1 MSARG
6 RLAALILAL
15 ALVLT
20 ACGDTERAETQGPV
34 DASAAPAPTV
44 SAEPEAARFTL
55 GYAPGSS
62 LDPLSTADQSN
73 LDVAALVYEGLYQ
86 LDSAF
91 EAQPVLA
98 QSSTVSA
105 DGLIWTV
112 TIRVDVVFSNG
123 EPLTAQHVADSL
135 QRAKSSPAYA
145 ARLAGVASVQAVE
158 GAVVITLTAPNGA
171 LPALLDVPVVLDA
184 GGEAPLGTGPY
195 VIDGDGE
202 SLWLAANPNWWQGRT
217 PPYDFIPLFPCDTPE
232 DWVSAFDGGQVTAL
246 TTDFT
251 AANALG
257 YTGTY
262 EAHDFASSAML
273 FVGFRTSRGVC
284 ASAQVRTAISQAFD
298 RRTLVSS
305 LLSGHG
311 TASALPVHPASTQY
325 SQIAA
330 DGLDYDPDSAAALLD
345 EAGYVPGEDGV
356 RRRGNTALSL
366 RLVVNR
372 DSTIKTAIAGQLAQ
386 DLQALGAEVTVE
398 ELGWADYTAAL
409 AAGDFDLYLGE
420 VRLTGDFDCTTLVS
434 GALNYGSYASAEV
447 SQMLNAWRAAAGQA
461 RVTAAQALW
470 EALADDLPFAVLCFK
485 NQSLLVRWGM
495 VENLAPVQGN
505 PFAGVENWQTEEN

>member
-112 TIRVDVVFSNG
+112 TIRGDVVFSNG

-145 ARLAGVASVQAVE
+145 ARLAGVSSVQAAE

-171 LPALLDVPVVLDA
+171 LPALLDVPGVLDA
-184 GGEAPLGTGPY
+184 GGE
-195 VIDGDGE
+195 
-202 SLWLAANPNWWQGRT
+202 
-217 PPYDFIPLFPCDTPE
+217 
-232 DWVSAFDGGQVTAL
+232 
-246 TTDFT
+246 
-251 AANALG
+251 
-257 YTGTY
+257 
-262 EAHDFASSAML
+262 
-273 FVGFRTSRGVC
+273 
-284 ASAQVRTAISQAFD
+284 
-298 RRTLVSS
+298 
-305 LLSGHG
+305 
-311 TASALPVHPASTQY
+311 
-325 SQIAA
+325 
-330 DGLDYDPDSAAALLD
+330 
-345 EAGYVPGEDGV
+345 VP
-356 RRRGNTALSL
+356 
-366 RLVVNR
+366 
-372 DSTIKTAIAGQLAQ
+372 
-386 DLQALGAEVTVE
+386 
-398 ELGWADYTAAL
+398 
-409 AAGDFDLYLGE
+409 
-420 VRLTGDFDCTTLVS
+420 
-434 GALNYGSYASAEV
+434 
-447 SQMLNAWRAAAGQA
+447 
-461 RVTAAQALW
+461 
-470 EALADDLPFAVLCFK
+470 
-485 NQSLLVRWGM
+485 
-495 VENLAPVQGN
+495 
-505 PFAGVENWQTEEN
+505 